1 MPLPFFQNLVGAVLM
16 FVFDIKDGINEVLLF
31 ERTHAILPAK
41 ACENRAVAKSSL
53 SVEIQLGG
61 PPSRSP
67 VFELRPEGVKV
78 VPAALGTIRREILD
92 FEVSRLFQIVVVRN
106 EVGAL
111 LSLGD

>member
-1 MPLPFFQNLVGAVLM
+1 
-16 FVFDIKDGINEVLLF
+16 
-31 ERTHAILPAK
+31 
-41 ACENRAVAKSSL
+41 ENRAVAKSSL

-78 VPAALGTIRREILD
+78 VPAALRAIRREILD
-92 FEVSRLFQIVVVRN
+92 FEVSRLFQIVAVRN

-111 LSLGD
+111 MSLGDKWKATGGEEDQRRRSQRLATKQVPPRT